1 MQNCHV
7 LLIRLYLGILPLP
20 IFGRHFRSR
29 RVTYYLRKTTVSKYA
44 KARSFFH
51 HRKVLSL
58 YSLRVI
64 ESLDGVQQ
72 THTSEEVQLLLLRSS
87 QVNLFPEQYVFRLIW
102 ISNVSM
108 LYVII
113 FQWRKNEQSLPT

>member
-1 MQNCHV
+1 
-7 LLIRLYLGILPLP
+7 
-20 IFGRHFRSR
+20 
-29 RVTYYLRKTTVSKYA
+29 
-44 KARSFFH
+44 
-51 HRKVLSL
+51 
-58 YSLRVI
+58 VI